1 MKRPIDTLICV
12 NKANKDL
19 AEAYAKILNITFCE
33 TEIGDELSNKAFA
46 KSLSNITSKD
56 YIMLMDEAGLH
67 LQMLH
72 PSVFKIQ
79 VNFLSSQME
88 YRRIK
93 GGGRNQLI
101 AKAVGLKSNVS
112 PVVLDG
118 TAGLGKDAFVLA
130 SLGCHVYMAER
141 NPWVRL
147 LLEDGLRR
155 ASIIA
160 ENNPDLKSILER
172 LKLFGS
178 DAIELFE
185 SQHMESVG
193 IIYLDPMFPHPEK
206 RALVKK
212 DMQILQFLVGEDE
225 DAEDLLNSALSTK
238 VERIVVK
245 RPRTDQTIAAKQI
258 SYVLEGKR
266 NRYDIYLQSGESRI

>member
-33 TEIGDELSNKAFA
+33 TELGDVLSNKAFA

-56 YIMLMDEAGLH
+56 CIMLMDEAGLH

-101 AKAVGLKSNVS
+101 AKAVVNL
-112 PVVLDG
+112 P
-118 TAGLGKDAFVLA
+118 F
-130 SLGCHVYMAER
+130 H
-141 NPWVRL
+141 
-147 LLEDGLRR
+147 
-155 ASIIA
+155 
-160 ENNPDLKSILER
+160 
-172 LKLFGS
+172 LF
-178 DAIELFE
+178 LN
-185 SQHMESVG
+185 
-193 IIYLDPMFPHPEK
+193 
-206 RALVKK
+206 
-212 DMQILQFLVGEDE
+212 FL
-225 DAEDLLNSALSTK
+225 
-238 VERIVVK
+238 
-245 RPRTDQTIAAKQI
+245 
-258 SYVLEGKR
+258 
-266 NRYDIYLQSGESRI
+266 